1 MKKIYAILDTLAG
14 VIVGGLHTFPHDA
27 PAVRFFSDIAG
38 DPQTMI
44 GRHPDDHALICL
56 GTLSDDNHIMPF
68 ADGNQ
73 IVITGAAWKASQAP
87 TEANG

>member
-1 MKKIYAILDTLAG
+1 MKKIYAILDTLAAA
-14 VIVGGLHTFPHDA
+14 IVGGLHVFPHDA

-44 GRHPDDHALICL
+44 GRHPDDHSLICL
-56 GTLSDDNHIMPF
+56 GMLTEDNSIVPF

-73 IVITGAAWKASQAP
+73 VVITGAAWKAAQAN
-87 TEANG
+87 TGAE